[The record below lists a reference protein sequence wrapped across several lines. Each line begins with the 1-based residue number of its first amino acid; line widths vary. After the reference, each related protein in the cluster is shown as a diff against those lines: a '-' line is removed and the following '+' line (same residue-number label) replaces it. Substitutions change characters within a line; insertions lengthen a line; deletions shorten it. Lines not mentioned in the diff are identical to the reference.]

1 MFVMPTA
8 HTLTLNLNS
17 ENSKFSLIARVLIN
31 SRQNKMAKWNFIYF
45 ANLGLN
51 FVSRKI
57 KYYLLK
63 IMWVLQDNFPMYLA

>member
-1 MFVMPTA
+1 MFAMPTA

-17 ENSKFSLIARVLIN
+17 ENSKFSLIARVLIK